1 MAPQSPSIQSFFQPE
16 TPCIQPAVSN
26 KDETGDKSTTTE
38 ANPFLSSTP
47 HAWRP
52 RIHYEDA
59 RISSLVPGPRCVHLV
74 GRVVNFYD
82 QPTSTSK
89 LPYATKRCL
98 NVLVRDDTGMIK
110 VKLWFLSVDYQL
122 RLSQLADEGKASGP
136 ASAPILFS
144 SADVARTVTTN
155 KGDLLD
161 VVNVIVFDDTY
172 DATLTICGC
181 VARSVAHWK
190 TSSTILLLSNP
201 GFRSDRRPTLS
212 INSTTFVEID
222 PCMGEAEWLR
232 AFAQRLTTREVVNVP
247 FPEGGV
253 EEQAPLLSIFDVQ
266 AATKAD
272 VRVLFTLAELD
283 E

>member
-26 KDETGDKSTTTE
+26 KDETGEKSTSTE

-52 RIHYEDA
+52 RIQYEDA

-110 VKLWFLSVDYQL
+110 VKLWFLSVAYQL
-122 RLSQLADEGKASGP
+122 RLSQLVSIWTTLIYTADTSR
-136 ASAPILFS
+136 F
-144 SADVARTVTTN
+144 TTN

-172 DATLTICGC
+172 DTTLTLCGC
-181 VARSVAHWK
+181 VAISVAHWK
-190 TSSTILLLSNP
+190 TSSTVLLISNP
-201 GFRSDRRPTLS
+201 GFRNDRRPTLS

-247 FPEGGV
+247 FPKGV
-253 EEQAPLLSIFDVQ
+253 FDVQ

-283 E
+283 EHVRGSPSG